1 MCVTPLPVIPQWCQ
15 PAGFAAFTASSKTD
29 CITKVFHLLFVG
41 GNFSNAL
48 QQADFLRRDEA
59 AEKDPTRDASPPI
72 GALLVCNALSPSFL
86 PLHPIHSA
94 AAAALARYAE
104 LYQFAPKR
112 GGGCIAHQ
120 ATHIAL

>member
-59 AEKDPTRDASPPI
+59 AEKDPTRDASPPLEL
-72 GALLVCNALSPSFL
+72 AFLQAPNAITQRK
-86 PLHPIHSA
+86 H
-94 AAAALARYAE
+94 
-104 LYQFAPKR
+104 
-112 GGGCIAHQ
+112 
-120 ATHIAL
+120 

>member
-1 MCVTPLPVIPQWCQ
+1 MCVTPPPVIPWWCQ
-15 PAGFAAFTASSKTD
+15 PAGFAACARALLQD
-29 CITKVFHLLFVG
+29 CITKVFHLFWRG

-72 GALLVCNALSPSFL
+72 SAQLVCNALSLSLL

-94 AAAALARYAE
+94 AAAALARHAE